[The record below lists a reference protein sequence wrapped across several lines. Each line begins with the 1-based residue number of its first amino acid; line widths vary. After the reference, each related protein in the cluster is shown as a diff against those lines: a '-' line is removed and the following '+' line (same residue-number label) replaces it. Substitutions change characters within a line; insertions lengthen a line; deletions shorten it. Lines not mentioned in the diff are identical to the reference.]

1 MMKLNIQLF
10 AVKKVTS
17 NYYAQAWGGR
27 QQTGYHDS
35 NTFLWII
42 KVWNV
47 SQSIDTNKTT
57 ISCGLYENGTWGSYS
72 GIHSVKG
79 KLQYRIKDS
88 SGTWGSW
95 KTLVDTTEIPSFTKN
110 STIYAPFS
118 TNDNSKK
125 KFSTSLTLS
134 HNADGTSQHFQLKA
148 TISVGNIGQD
158 WYYAPWD
165 ASVSTDE
172 LYFET
177 IPRASK
183 INSVAINKTA
193 INFNYTKYST
203 SFTDTVTIKC
213 GDTTLY
219 TLENP
224 LDSAITSTITKELT
238 QSHIDTIVAYG
249 NTNTLTQVPI
259 TIETKTMNGSSLV
272 GDVQTITANYILTNS
287 TLETETSY
295 AITNSAISVTPVF
308 TPLSGS
314 NLKHNL
320 ILSYGENLTY
330 TFNNISSGN
339 ALTLPTNDPN
349 IVDILFKRFR
359 SESSIDIR
367 LTLVTQLESSTT
379 DIGSTSSK
387 TLTLTLP
394 AYTITGNINS
404 IIENATMPTGLSKA
418 SNTFIKNLSK
428 MSINFAAK
436 KTDDN
441 ATSFYGTSIQYKI
454 GNTLVSSPYIHSYDG
469 TIPTIVAFTDL
480 NDEVSM
486 NISGCNY
493 VNYQFPVCSI
503 NALRVDS
510 QGAATQTGDRVKFEI
525 TIIYFKEQTQNPLI
539 TQYPHETP
547 EFTLRYK
554 EAGQSSWSSF
564 TQSSTTVTT
573 STDGNIVT
581 KVYTKTLTGMH
592 YNKQLS
598 YELTGED
605 CLKQTITAITGRV
618 IPGKPGIYGYK
629 DDTTA
634 ENYTG
639 INDHLI
645 LNGNMQV
652 AVTSQHTGKNIIQ
665 GSANHS
671 STYTNTL
678 PAKSGTF
685 AMTDDHDSTKQDTL
699 VSGTSIKTLNGE
711 SLLGSGNIVIQGAE
725 TTDVKI
731 NNVSIT
737 NNAVADIKTKS
748 AYNASTNKIAT
759 ESDIPTVN
767 NAKLKITKNG
777 NDFIEFTANAS
788 SNVTGNIDI
797 PAKVS
802 DLTNDLGFT
811 SNTGT
816 VTGVTAGAGLNT
828 TGDNASSD
836 GGTIST
842 SGTLNLTKSGVTAG
856 TYQGITVDK
865 YGRVTAA
872 SNQGYTT
879 NTGTITGVS
888 VNGTSIATSGVANIS
903 SLPASILSGAI
914 ANGVTATTQSIND
927 NSTKVATTAYVDRAI
942 DNLPEPMVFK
952 GSLGTGGTITSLPTA
967 SSSNEGYTYKVI
979 TAGTYASQSAKIG
992 DTFISDG
999 SSWVLIPS
1007 GDEPSGT
1014 VTSITIKATSPISI
1028 DSSSAITSSGT
1039 RTLSHA
1045 NSGVTAGTY
1054 KSVTVNA
1061 TGHVTGG
1068 SNPTTLSGY
1077 GITDAKI
1084 NNGVI
1089 TLGSNT
1095 ITPLTSYTETD
1106 PIFSASPAADITA
1119 ANITAW
1125 TNKSDFS
1132 GNYNDLTNKPTIPTV
1147 NNATLTIQK
1156 EGTSVGTFTAN
1167 ASSNKTINIVETD
1180 PVFAASA
1187 AHGITSTDITNWN
1200 NKSTFSGNYNDLSN
1214 KPSIPT
1220 KTSDLTNDSDFV
1232 SDNTYV
1238 HTDNNYTT
1246 TEKNKLAGIAAGAEV
1261 NVQSDWNQTTTTA
1274 DDYIKNKPTIPTVN
1288 NGTLTIQKNGTNVQ
1302 TFTANQSSNATA
1314 NITVPTKTSDLTN
1327 DSGFI
1332 TNSGSTTGN
1341 AGSATK
1347 LETARTIGIGT
1358 GATGTA
1364 TSFNGTSNITIPVTD
1379 IKEAYTTWGG
1389 KNISGDITAMDMG
1402 CVDEFGHNKLAFLP
1416 AGCIKVEYTND
1427 GGTTWL
1433 DYGLTDAQKIA
1444 SVTTSGTSIT
1454 IGKGTVKATD
1464 GTLTTANMGNYKI
1477 RVTISTR
1484 NGAGQTYGA
1493 LYTQAKKLLINM
1505 SNNGA
1510 TCKCLIENRTI
1521 ANYNNNADVWTTHG
1535 TYDISGWSGWNSIPY
1550 NIRFG
1555 GSSTQTSQIA
1565 DLRITMYLTAINTA
1579 YACNASLID
1588 FRLIG
1593 STNWSMPSEL
1603 ARAGHLYK
1611 LDTDK
1616 RAIFPYD
1623 IRPETNNVG
1632 TLGTSSYKWN
1642 NIYATSLTGN
1652 LTGNVTGNL
1661 TGTAS
1666 KATGDKN
1673 GNDIT
1678 TTYYKA
1684 SNPNG
1689 YTSNTG
1695 TITEITMN
1703 GASKG
1708 TSGVVDL
1715 GTVVTVE
1722 TDPIFES
1729 SPASDISNSDISAW
1743 GAKQDALV
1751 SGDNIKTINGEPI
1764 IGPGNITIGEGGKLL
1779 TDVQINARSITP
1791 GTTATANIIVDGT
1804 YNESTNKIATQST
1817 VASGVAAGLNTIDYI
1832 TCGNE
1837 TFRNPFTGTD
1847 VTTEVITVGKRN
1859 NNVKLKLSN
1868 NIVKVAL
1875 NNNDVVYIGTD
1886 GSGKT
1891 RIFAN
1896 NMNALQSIK
1905 LGDFS
1910 WTKLSDG
1917 SIVFGGDE

>member
-10 AVKKVTS
+10 ATIGPNTNNPYYSGKTGTGSHGGGSNRFYWEVKVTLKS
-17 NYYAQAWGGR
+17 
-27 QQTGYHDS
+27 QTIGTS
-35 NTFLWII
+35 SPSTKF
-42 KVWNV
+42 
-47 SQSIDTNKTT
+47 QIDFIETG
-57 ISCGLYENGTWGSYS
+57 SWGSYS
-72 GIHSVKG
+72 GQNSTYTEIWYRTANANGNWYNWARLCRDKSPSFNKG
-79 KLQYRIKDS
+79 STTTQSTATVTIAHFSD
-88 SGTWGSW
+88 GTSPKIQFRGVVDTSNTQDWSPVDV
-95 KTLVDTTEIPSFTKN
+95 TVDTTTL
-110 STIYAPFS
+110 YA
-118 TNDNSKK
+118 
-125 KFSTSLTLS
+125 
-134 HNADGTSQHFQLKA
+134 Q
-148 TISVGNIGQD
+148 
-158 WYYAPWD
+158 
-165 ASVSTDE
+165 
-172 LYFET
+172 T
-177 IPRASK
+177 IPMASK
-183 INSVAINKTA
+183 INSVTVNKTA

-249 NTNTLTQVPI
+249 NTNILTQVPI
-259 TIETKTMNGSSLV
+259 TIETITMNGASQV
-272 GDVQTITANYILTNS
+272 GTTQTVTVDYILTNS
-287 TLETETSY
+287 TLEAETSH
-295 AITNSAISVTPVF
+295 AITNNAISITPVF
-308 TPLSGS
+308 TPLSSS

-320 ILSYGENLTY
+320 ILTYGENLTY
-330 TFNNISSGN
+330 TFNNISSGS
-339 ALTLPTNDPN
+339 ALSLPISDPN
-349 IVDILFKRFR
+349 IVDSLFKRFR
-359 SESSIDIR
+359 SESLIDIR
-367 LTLVTQLESSTT
+367 LTLVTQLGSSST
-379 DIGSTSSK
+379 DVGSTSSK
-387 TLTLTLP
+387 TLSLELP
-394 AYTITGNINS
+394 AYTITGAISS
-404 IIENATMPTGLSKA
+404 ITENATMPTGLNKA

-486 NISGCNY
+486 NISNCNY
-493 VNYQFPVCSI
+493 VNYQFPTCSI
-503 NALRVDS
+503 NAIRVDS

-525 TIIYFKEQTQNPLI
+525 TIIYFKEQNQNPLI

-554 EAGQSSWSSF
+554 EAGQSSWSNF
-564 TQSSTTVTT
+564 TQSSATVTT

-605 CLKQTITAITGRV
+605 CLKQTITAIADKV

-865 YGRVTAA
+865 YGRVTSA

-914 ANGVTATTQSIND
+914 ANGVTATTQSVND

-952 GSLGTGGTITSLPTA
+952 GSLGAGGTITTLPTA

-999 SSWVLIPS
+999 SSWILIPS

-1068 SNPTTLSGY
+1068 TNPTTLSGY

-1089 TLGSNT
+1089 TLGSNS

-1106 PIFSASPAADITA
+1106 PVFSASAAAGITSSNINAWNA
-1119 ANITAW
+1119 AEANVQ
-1125 TNKSDFS
+1125 SDWS
-1132 GNYNDLTNKPTIPTV
+1132 QSDNTKDDYIKNKPTIPTV

-1246 TEKNKLAGIAAGAEV
+1246 TEKNKLSGIASGAEV
-1261 NVQSDWNQTTTTA
+1261 NVQSDWSQSDNA
-1274 DDYIKNKPTIPTVN
+1274 KDDYIKNKPTIPTVN
-1288 NGTLTIQKNGTNVQ
+1288 NGTLTIQKNGTNIQ

-1314 NITVPTKTSDLTN
+1314 NIEVPTKVSDLSN
-1327 DSGFI
+1327 DSNFI
-1332 TNSGSTTGN
+1332 TNTGSTSGN

-1347 LETARTIGIGT
+1347 LQTARTIGIGT

-1364 TSFNGTSNITIPVTD
+1364 TSFNGTSNITIPITD
-1379 IKEAYTTWGG
+1379 VKDSYISWGG
-1389 KNISGDITAMDMG
+1389 KGLINNALSPGDMG
-1402 CVDEFGHNKLAFLP
+1402 CIDEFGHNKLAFLP
-1416 AGCIKVEYTND
+1416 ASCIDVAYSTD
-1427 GGTTWL
+1427 GGTTWI
-1433 DYGLTDAQKIA
+1433 DYGLTDTQKI
-1444 SVTTSGTSIT
+1444 SMVTTSFGGAVSGGSTAATSDNVTNHKLRIRLACGT
-1454 IGKGTVKATD
+1454 TD
-1464 GTLTTANMGNYKI
+1464 GTLKIYTA
-1477 RVTISTR
+1477 
-1484 NGAGQTYGA
+1484 
-1493 LYTQAKKLLINM
+1493 AKKILFNVTDPG
-1505 SNNGA
+1505 SNA
-1510 TCKCLIENRTI
+1510 KVHIRYRTI
-1521 ANYNNNADVWTTHG
+1521 ANYKSSTDTWT
-1535 TYDISGWSGWNSIPY
+1535 DISTDYDVRGGSGWNSIPFVY
-1550 NIRFG
+1550 TFG
-1555 GSSTQTSQIA
+1555 GNMSTQTTQIGQFEFIFSNSQLGTWGNKKVSVLDI
-1565 DLRITMYLTAINTA
+1565 
-1579 YACNASLID
+1579 
-1588 FRLIG
+1588 RLIG
-1593 STNWSMPSEL
+1593 TTNWTMPSEL
-1603 ARAGHLYK
+1603 SKTGRLYQI
-1611 LDTDK
+1611 DTNQNVS
-1616 RAIFPYD
+1616 FPGN
-1623 IRPETNNVG
+1623 INPQVNNSK
-1632 TLGTSSYKWN
+1632 TLGTSTYKWN
-1642 NIYATSLTGN
+1642 NIYATTFTGA
-1652 LTGNVTGNL
+1652 LSGTASFTGNVNFNKNEAQNFAVQKL
-1661 TGTAS
+1661 STAPAS
-1666 KATGDKN
+1666 PVN
-1673 GNDIT
+1673 GQL
-1678 TTYYKA
+1678 YY
-1684 SNPNG
+1684 N
-1689 YTSNTG
+1689 TNTG
-1695 TITEITMN
+1695 TIYVYANGGWVDVLETTEPTENYNLLFNRPITNLEGTTEEPLILANLTHGTYRVMGEYKYDSADTLKSTD
-1703 GASKG
+1703 GALILVFGQDSMIKRIIFG
-1708 TSGVVDL
+1708 ESGV
-1715 GTVVTVE
+1715 
-1722 TDPIFES
+1722 
-1729 SPASDISNSDISAW
+1729 
-1743 GAKQDALV
+1743 
-1751 SGDNIKTINGEPI
+1751 I
-1764 IGPGNITIGEGGKLL
+1764 IGDGTIENGKFKSLL
-1779 TDVQINARSITP
+1779 PIV
-1791 GTTATANIIVDGT
+1791 TTSSVTAN
-1804 YNESTNKIATQST
+1804 STNINNWKTEL
-1817 VASGVAAGLNTIDYI
+1817 VD
-1832 TCGNE
+1832 
-1837 TFRNPFTGTD
+1837 D
-1847 VTTEVITVGKRN
+1847 VLVE
-1859 NNVKLKLSN
+1859 
-1868 NIVKVAL
+1868 
-1875 NNNDVVYIGTD
+1875 YY
-1886 GSGKT
+1886 
-1891 RIFAN
+1891 
-1896 NMNALQSIK
+1896 
-1905 LGDFS
+1905 
-1910 WTKLSDG
+1910 
-1917 SIVFGGDE
+1917 GG